1 MNQNKNNGSAT
12 SNKRKRDPNTTY
24 ELFIGVMILFSLL
37 VVGLIFLLP
46 GTSASREI
54 LLVVDTV
61 TCLIFLA
68 DFFRSLIRAPR
79 KWVYLRWGWLDLLGS
94 IPGIPIL
101 RLARLHR
108 LSQVVR
114 VIRQEKRGKIF
125 RRLAQHRA
133 ESALGGSGLVVIFAL
148 TLGSLIILELEQQD
162 PEANIITSA
171 DALWWSF
178 VTMTTVGYGDHY
190 PVTEWGRITATLLMV
205 VGVGIFGVLTS
216 YLATLFLSPDKEDK
230 DPSNGDKVSS
240 GDMAALQAKLEAI
253 EQLLKEEKN

>member
-1 MNQNKNNGSAT
+1 MNKNNNSGSAKP
-12 SNKRKRDPNTTY
+12 NKRKRDPNTTY
-24 ELFIGVMILFSLL
+24 ELFIGIMILFSLL
-37 VVGLIFLLP
+37 VAGLIILLP
-46 GTSASREI
+46 TTSASREI

-61 TCLIFLA
+61 TCFIFLA

-94 IPGIPIL
+94 IPGLLFL

-114 VIRQEKRGKIF
+114 KIRQEKSRKIF

-133 ESALGGSGLVVIFAL
+133 ESALGGSGLVVILAF
-148 TLGSLIILELEQQD
+148 TLGSMIILEIEQHD
-162 PEANIITSA
+162 PQANILTSA

-190 PVTEWGRITATLLMV
+190 PVTEWGRIVATLLMAI
-205 VGVGIFGVLTS
+205 GVGIFGVLTS
-216 YLATLFLSPDKEDK
+216 YLATIFLAPYQKDKKSPK
-230 DPSNGDKVSS
+230 DDPDSRENI
-240 GDMAALQAKLEAI
+240 AALQAKLEEI
-253 EQLLKEEKN
+253 ERLLKEEKR